1 MTKTMMPL
9 AFAASL
15 LLGAAAHAPAF
26 AQSAATPA
34 SVQAGAYAV
43 EPNHTQ
49 VGFSVDHMG
58 FTEYSGVF
66 FKASGDLTLDP
77 KTLAATKLDIT
88 VPVETVTTTSTVL
101 DGELR
106 GEKWLDGG
114 KYPTMTFRSTKITRT
129 GADTAEVAGQLTLH
143 GVTQPV
149 VLKARFVGAGVNPLD
164 KSYTVGFQVTGDIKR
179 SDFGVKTYVP
189 LIGDDVHLHIAAA
202 FTKTAS

>member
-1 MTKTMMPL
+1 MTKSMMPL

-15 LLGAAAHAPAF
+15 LLGAAAHAQTAPA
-26 AQSAATPA
+26 A
-34 SVQAGAYAV
+34 VQAGAYAV
-43 EPNHTQ
+43 EPYHTQ
-49 VGFSVDHMG
+49 VGFSVNHMG

-66 FKASGDLTLDP
+66 SKASGDLSLDP

-88 VPVETVTTTSTVL
+88 VPVETVATTSTKL
-101 DGELR
+101 DEELR
-106 GEKWLDGG
+106 GAQWLDGA
-114 KYPTMTFRSTKITRT
+114 KYPTMTFRSTKITKT
-129 GADTAEVAGQLTLH
+129 GADTADVAGQLTLH

-189 LIGDDVHLHIAAA
+189 LIGDEVHLNIAAA
-202 FTKTAS
+202 FTKKAS

>member
-1 MTKTMMPL
+1 MTKSMMPL

-15 LLGAAAHAPAF
+15 LLGAAAHAQTPTAPA
-26 AQSAATPA
+26 A
-34 SVQAGAYAV
+34 VQAGAYAV
-43 EPNHTQ
+43 EPGHTQ
-49 VGFSVDHMG
+49 VGFTVNHMG

-66 FKASGDLTLDP
+66 SKASGDLSLDP

-88 VPVETVTTTSTVL
+88 VPIETVATTSTVL

-106 GEKWLDGG
+106 GDKWLDGA
-114 KYPTMTFRSTKITRT
+114 KYPTMSFRSTKITRT

-149 VLKARFVGAGVNPLD
+149 VLKARFLGAGVNPLD

-189 LIGDDVHLHIAAA
+189 LIGDEVHLHIAAA
-202 FTKTAS
+202 FTKKAS